1 MRNWALYIFN
11 GGLKAIM
18 CIMVVLL
25 TGCNAVKYVPEN
37 QYLLNKAKVKV
48 LDTKDET
55 TSDLSNYLRQKQ
67 NSEILGFW
75 KLQLHVYNTAPAD
88 TTTKSKKRLANN
100 AHKMGEAPVIYDP
113 ELTRLSMQQLEQAM
127 MNKGYFN
134 ASVDTTSTKA
144 KGKYGNRKINLTY
157 LVTANKPYF
166 IRDYTVKL
174 NHPDLL
180 AYATNKGCLVKN
192 GDRFDASLLD
202 AERQRISSAMRKD
215 GYYYF
220 DKSMLD
226 YRADSS
232 YNTHE
237 VAIELKMNKQAE
249 SFPDSIRNKVYTKYR
264 INTVYFHMDYN
275 PQHMP
280 ADKLLTT
287 ITENNY
293 VYSYINKPL
302 LRNRVLRRMC
312 KIRPGDYYNED
323 MVERSYALLNALGPV
338 KYVDISFEY
347 IGGDQLDCHIT
358 VSRSKLNSISAEI
371 EGTYS
376 AGDWGIAAGLGFVN
390 RNIFRGAEQLTLN
403 GRFAYEWRQNG
414 GRAIEVKAE
423 AGLLFPNSLN
433 LKLAYQYQSRPDE
446 FIRNIASAG
455 LYYMVRRNPN
465 SHWRHLLNLI
475 DISYVYLPWVSDEFK
490 EKIIN
495 KSSVLKY
502 SYEDH
507 FIVDWSYTGTYTSR
521 QQLKPDRDY
530 LKFQYTIETAGN
542 LLYGISSLAQLPQNE
557 SGAYV
562 LWKIPFAQ
570 YAKAD
575 VNFTYHQVLVK
586 DHRLVYHIGLGIVVP
601 YLNSKNMAVPFEKRY
616 FSGGSNSVRGW
627 QARTLGP
634 GGFKG
639 TGGGLVYDMQAGDI
653 RFDINLEYRWHVWNF
668 IELAAFTD
676 AGNIWTIYDYKGQE
690 NGVFEWT
697 EFYKQIAWSYGI
709 GLRLDFNILLFRIDF
724 GVKLYDP
731 TRLYVDNGSKVWR
744 TAANGLCWKD
754 DMTFHFAIGYPF

>member
-1 MRNWALYIFN
+1 
-11 GGLKAIM
+11 
-18 CIMVVLL
+18 MVVLFS
-25 TGCNAVKYVPEN
+25 GCNALKYVPEDEC
-37 QYLLNKAKVKV
+37 LLNKARVKV
-48 LDTKDET
+48 LDTKDERT
-55 TSDLSNYLRQKQ
+55 ADLGNYLRQKQ

-88 TTTKSKKRLANN
+88 TTKKSKKKLAEN

-113 ELTRLSMQQLEQAM
+113 ELTGLSIQQLKLTM

-134 ASVDTTSTKA
+134 ATVDTQTVVK
-144 KGKYGNRKINLTY
+144 KRKVNLTY
-157 LVTANKPYF
+157 LVTANKPYD

-180 AYATNKGCLVKN
+180 AAATNKSCLVHN
-192 GDRFDASLLD
+192 GDQFDAATLD
-202 AERQRISSAMRKD
+202 AERERISTSMRVD

-237 VAIELKMNKQAE
+237 VAVELKMAKLSE
-249 SFPDSIRNKVYTKYR
+249 EMPDSIRKKVYTRYR
-264 INTVYFHMDYN
+264 INKVYFHMDYN
-275 PQHMP
+275 PIHLP
-280 ADKLLTT
+280 PGT
-287 ITENNY
+287 ILCTVNDGDYE
-293 VYSYINKPL
+293 YSYPNKPL
-302 LRNRVLRRMC
+302 LRYKVLKRMC
-312 KIRPGDYYNED
+312 KIKPGDYYNED

-338 KYVDISFEY
+338 KYVDIAFEN
-347 IGGDQLDCHIT
+347 IGGDMLDCHVT
-358 VSRSKLNSISAEI
+358 VSRSKMNSVSAEI

-376 AGDWGIAAGLGFVN
+376 SGDWGIAAGLGFVN
-390 RNIFRGAEQLTLN
+390 RNIFRGAEQLSLN
-403 GRFAYEWRQNG
+403 GRFGYEWRENG
-414 GRAIEVKAE
+414 GRAIEAKGE
-423 AGLLFPNSLN
+423 IGLQWPNTLA
-433 LKLAYQYQSRPDE
+433 LKLAYQYQNRPDE
-446 FIRNIASAG
+446 FIRNIAGAG
-455 LYYMVRRNPN
+455 LYYVVRKNPH
-465 SHWRHLLNLI
+465 SHWRHMFNFV

-490 EKIIN
+490 TNIID

-507 FIVDWSYTGTYTSR
+507 FIMDWSYTGIYTSR
-521 QQLKPDRDY
+521 LQLKPDRDY
-530 LKFQYTIETAGN
+530 VKFQYTIETAGN
-542 LLYGISSLAQLPQNE
+542 LLYLISKWANLPKNDA
-557 SGAYV
+557 GAYV
-562 LWKIPFAQ
+562 LWNIPFAQ

-575 VNFTYHQVLVK
+575 VNFTYHQVVVPN
-586 DHRLVYHIGLGIVVP
+586 HRLVYHIGLGVLVP
-601 YLNSKNMAVPFEKRY
+601 YLNSKNTAAPFEKRY

-639 TGGGLVYDMQAGDI
+639 TENGLLYETQAGDI
-653 RFDINLEYRWHVWNF
+653 RLDLNLEYRWRVWNF

-676 AGNIWTIYDYKGQE
+676 AGNIWTIYNYEGQE
-690 NGVFEWT
+690 NGVFLWD
-697 EFYKQIAWSYGI
+697 EFYKQIAWSYGV

-731 TRLYVDNGSKVWR
+731 TRLYVDGGSKVWR
-744 TAANGLCWKD
+744 TAGNGLCWKD